1 MPQTKSA
8 LIVLPTAILGGAER
22 VMFNLALFLIDQGF
36 NVTVYIM
43 SRGNQPGW
51 EEIESHS
58 NFRFVVKDFK
68 SEKSSLPFFFYS
80 LFKMSRKNNFDYIF
94 STHTH
99 VNAAL
104 SMLRNLSVVRC
115 GSMVSRESTF
125 IFERFYGLRRFF
137 FKALY
142 RYMYGAQDLLVC
154 QTEAMKQSLISNLGF
169 SPCKN
174 VSVIPNP
181 VNLKNIRNLMSDNI
195 SLDRDRKVIVAC
207 GRLVKIKR
215 FDLIVDAF
223 SSAALNKA
231 AKLLIIG
238 DGPELLGL
246 ESQVIALGLTED
258 VLFLG
263 RQANPIKWFV
273 HADIGV
279 ISSDKEGFPNVLL
292 EMMAAGIPQIIS
304 TRCTDGVLS
313 IPSIALVRTDSI
325 LDMAECLKNAV
336 LSNVSNASIYQRY
349 ILDHRDI
356 ASFWDSVKRE
366 SSSRV

>member
-8 LIVLPTAILGGAER
+8 LIVLPTAMLGGAER
-22 VMFNLALFLIDQGF
+22 VMFNLALFLLDQGF

-43 SRGNQPGW
+43 SRGSQPGW
-51 EEIESHS
+51 ENIKSHS

-68 SEKSSLPFFFYS
+68 SEKNSLPFFFYS
-80 LFKMSRKNNFDYIF
+80 LFKMSRKHNFDYIF

-104 SMLRNLSVVRC
+104 SMLRNLSVIRC

-125 IFERFYGLRRFF
+125 IFERFYGVRRAF

-181 VNLKNIRNLMSDNI
+181 VNLKNIHHLMSDGIDFN
-195 SLDRDRKVIVAC
+195 RDKKVIVAC
-207 GRLVKIKR
+207 GRLVRIKR
-215 FDLIVDAF
+215 FDLVIDAF
-223 SSAALNKA
+223 SSAALSKV

-238 DGPELLGL
+238 DGPELPDLKK
-246 ESQVIALGLTED
+246 QVLALDLTES
-258 VLFLG
+258 VIFLG
-263 RQANPIKWFV
+263 RQANPIKWFI
-273 HADIGV
+273 HADVGV
-279 ISSDKEGFPNVLL
+279 VSSDKEGFPNVLL
-292 EMMAAGIPQIIS
+292 EMMAAGVPQIIS

-313 IPSIALVRTDSI
+313 IPSIALVSTGSV
-325 LDMAECLKNAV
+325 LDMAECLKSTV
-336 LSNVSNASIYQRY
+336 LSDVSNVSIYQRY
-349 ILDHRDI
+349 ILDHRDV

-366 SSSRV
+366 CSN